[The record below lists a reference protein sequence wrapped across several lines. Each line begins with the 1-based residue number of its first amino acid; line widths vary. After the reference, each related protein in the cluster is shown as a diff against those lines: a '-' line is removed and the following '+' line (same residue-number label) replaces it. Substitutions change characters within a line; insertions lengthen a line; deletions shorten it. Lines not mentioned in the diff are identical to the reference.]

1 VPNLDPSLTFNVGLS
16 FGNWTLGSTM
26 IGIGL
31 NWYAPKLYK
40 VYLDCE
46 LTMGPIFQVAEH
58 HHDFPFS
65 THLKH
70 CDVLQQ

>member
-1 VPNLDPSLTFNVGLS
+1 
-16 FGNWTLGSTM
+16 M